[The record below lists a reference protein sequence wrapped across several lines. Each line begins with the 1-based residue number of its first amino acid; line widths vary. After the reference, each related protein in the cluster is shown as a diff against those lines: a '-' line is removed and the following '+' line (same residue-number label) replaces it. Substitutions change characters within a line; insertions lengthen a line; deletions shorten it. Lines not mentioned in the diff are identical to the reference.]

1 MIDPAVGFSVTQW
14 AAMMVITAAAGLTY
28 GFVGIGFPMLAT
40 PLFGLMFGWKSA
52 VTLMVLPTWVVTV
65 VSVWMFR
72 RQVDPRRVL
81 RDYWVLV
88 PAMLLGLVLGVQ
100 ALQSVDPAWLMLLMS
115 GVMVAF
121 LLLDRVGA
129 TEHPGL
135 RAHPVLLT
143 LAFGLFAGFCEGAI
157 NVSGPILLILFLLL
171 AVPVD
176 AIIAM
181 LSGVFF
187 LGKTVQALLMA
198 HADAFDAR
206 AMQVLVPIALIGSAS
221 YLAGL
226 RLRARVDPAHY
237 RTGLKA
243 FLAVMAVGMIARV
256 MLGLAA

>member
-1 MIDPAVGFSVTQW
+1 
-14 AAMMVITAAAGLTY
+14 
-28 GFVGIGFPMLAT
+28 
-40 PLFGLMFGWKSA
+40 
-52 VTLMVLPTWVVTV
+52 MVLPTWVVTV

-143 LAFGLFAGFCEGAI
+143 LAFGLFAGFCE
-157 NVSGPILLILFLLL
+157 
-171 AVPVD
+171 
-176 AIIAM
+176 M